1 MSVQLSVE
9 PADLVGQDRPDRHR
23 PHVAT
28 SHGRDLS
35 AAGRQRQSTRNRPS
49 QGHDHFCCFRF
60 LLLLLPRLRGQA
72 DRQRVGAQLRGA
84 VGSQAWA
91 TFWLWLGAAGVWAAI
106 AVAYATAAGRT
117 WATQM
122 RQAGRWWNRPV
133 VKAGASFLLACCL
146 IRLWFVVVPVALITA
161 AVLARRTSANRAGRE
176 RIRRDGHIAEMEA
189 DLGITEWQAPP
200 Q

>member
-1 MSVQLSVE
+1 
-9 PADLVGQDRPDRHR
+9 
-23 PHVAT
+23 
-28 SHGRDLS
+28 
-35 AAGRQRQSTRNRPS
+35 
-49 QGHDHFCCFRF
+49 
-60 LLLLLPRLRGQA
+60 
-72 DRQRVGAQLRGA
+72 
-84 VGSQAWA
+84 
-91 TFWLWLGAAGVWAAI
+91 
-106 AVAYATAAGRT
+106 
-117 WATQM
+117 M